1 MVVAATGFF
10 DGVHTGHKAVL
21 QAVRDTSV
29 QMGAESAIITFWPH
43 PRNVLQQDASS
54 LRLLNTIEEK
64 KSLIREFGID
74 EVHVV
79 PFTRDFSRMTA
90 SCFIR
95 EYLMEKFGVA
105 ALVLGYDHRLGSEN
119 PTREELASIAAGC
132 GLKVIQ
138 VEEVDCNGTPVSS
151 TKIRKL
157 IEAGDVAAAAR
168 LLGYSYRLHGVV
180 VSGDRIGRTIG
191 FPTANIQLYEPL
203 KILPGNGVY
212 RVKVTFQGKN
222 YVGVCNIGE
231 RPTVACGKHR
241 TIETYIL
248 DFDEEIYGLDL
259 HLEFMEKIRDEIRF
273 DSLEELKCRISK
285 DVESVAGAGPHSCM

>member
-29 QMGAESAIITFWPH
+29 QMGAGSAIITFWPH

-54 LRLLNTIEEK
+54 LRLLNSIDEK
-64 KSLIREFGID
+64 KSLIRQSGID
-74 EVHVV
+74 EVYVV
-79 PFTRDFSRMTA
+79 PFTKDFSRMTA
-90 SCFIR
+90 PDFIR
-95 EYLMEKFGVA
+95 EYLIGKFGVT
-105 ALVLGYDHRLGSEN
+105 ALVVGYDHRLGSEN
-119 PTREELASIAAGC
+119 PTREELASIAVEC
-132 GLKVIQ
+132 GLKVVQ
-138 VEEVDCNGTPVSS
+138 VEEVDCNGAPVSS

-212 RVKVTFQGKN
+212 SVKVTFQGKN
-222 YVGVCNIGE
+222 YVGVCNVGE
-231 RPTVACGKHR
+231 RPTVASGKHR
-241 TIETYIL
+241 TVETYIL

-259 HLEFMEKIRDEIRF
+259 NLEFMEKIRDEIRF
-273 DSLEELKCRISK
+273 DSLEELRRRISK
-285 DVESVAGAGPHSCM
+285 DVESVACAGLRCCV